1 MDTDTSEF
9 TVFVTKGDTNDAQL
23 ELTLASH
30 WLWSS
35 IFSTQIIVETSMGTG
50 TPLNQDTIMLYF
62 LDINENY
69 MAKLSPIFSF
79 GADYLFL
86 RLEDKV
92 LICRYSFNQ

>member
-1 MDTDTSEF
+1 
-9 TVFVTKGDTNDAQL
+9 
-23 ELTLASH
+23 
-30 WLWSS
+30 
-35 IFSTQIIVETSMGTG
+35 
-50 TPLNQDTIMLYF
+50 MLYF

-92 LICRYSFNQ
+92 LIRRYSFNQ

>member
-1 MDTDTSEF
+1 M
-9 TVFVTKGDTNDAQL
+9 
-23 ELTLASH
+23 
-30 WLWSS
+30 
-35 IFSTQIIVETSMGTG
+35 IVETSMGTG

-69 MAKLSPIFSF
+69 TAKLSPIFSF

-92 LICRYSFNQ
+92 LIRRYSFNQ